1 MPHSQLRRAEQHSS
15 DEEGELEPLED
26 KTEALTLRSKKTERA
41 QKKQQLL
48 AAKQKSKPAPRGL
61 LDLPY
66 ELLLEILYLL
76 RPSDLFNL
84 QRAGKGYN
92 AFITSEELRIAQHVV
107 SWRYSCLAQCFRL
120 PVLIRDM
127 QLQQKWKRQEDGDNN
142 DGENEEAEDDIDILP
157 ILQSPERQDRLGI
170 HKRPY
175 SHVPP
180 PDPAEVCT
188 CLTCVLRWS
197 ALCLIV
203 DFAHWQTDLDR
214 GEPLPTWTRSE
225 PVPEWNRRLVAR
237 NAAVVRKALSLDRP
251 HLGGEGA
258 GAGEGEEVGEA
269 VGGLWHAR
277 LLETHL
283 DSITRANRRQA
294 ANKGN
299 KRRRFQ
305 VTAADAASGTDA
317 FLARNG
323 PPTIDFPYHRD
334 NYYMLEAYMPTRAWI
349 AEKERWMYVDAAQHD
364 RDVEQVKRWAV
375 DMRGKRART
384 AAASSAE
391 AQSYDS

>member
-1 MPHSQLRRAEQHSS
+1 MPHSQLRRGEQPSS
-15 DEEGELEPLED
+15 DEEEELEPLED
-26 KTEALTLRSKKTERA
+26 KTEALTLRSKKTERT

-48 AAKQKSKPAPRGL
+48 AAKQKAKPAPRGL

-84 QRAGKGYN
+84 RRAGKGYD
-92 AFITSEELRIAQHVV
+92 AFITSEESRIAQHVI

-127 QLQQKWKRQEDGDNN
+127 KLQQWEQRQQQNDGARNN
-142 DGENEEAEDDIDILP
+142 GENEAAEEDDIDILP

-175 SHVPP
+175 SHVAP

-237 NAAVVRKALSLDRP
+237 NAAIVRKALSLDGAP
-251 HLGGEGA
+251 NFGAEGGGGGA
-258 GAGEGEEVGEA
+258 SEA
-269 VGGLWHAR
+269 AGGLWHAR

-305 VTAADAASGTDA
+305 MTAADVASGTDA
-317 FLARNG
+317 FLERNG

-334 NYYMLEAYMPTRAWI
+334 NYYMMEAFMPTRAWF
-349 AEKERWMYVDAAQHD
+349 AEKERWMYVDASQHD
-364 RDVEQVKRWAV
+364 RDIEQVKRWAV
-375 DMRGKRART
+375 DMREKRERTVAVSSTEAR
-384 AAASSAE
+384 SN
-391 AQSYDS
+391 DN

>member
-1 MPHSQLRRAEQHSS
+1 MSPNNHHLTR
-15 DEEGELEPLED
+15 EEDDLEPLED

-41 QKKQQLL
+41 QKKQQLR
-48 AAKQKSKPAPRGL
+48 AAKKQSKPAPRGLL

-84 QRAGKGYN
+84 RRAGKGYD
-92 AFITSEELRIAQHVV
+92 AFITSEESRISQHVV

-127 QLQQKWKRQEDGDNN
+127 QQQQQQQQQQTRGDGAADHENGHDEHGEEDD
-142 DGENEEAEDDIDILP
+142 DDIDIDIVS

-175 SHVPP
+175 GHVPP
-180 PDPAEVCT
+180 PDPAKVCT

-197 ALCLIV
+197 ALCLVV
-203 DFAHWQTDLDR
+203 DFAHWQADLDR
-214 GEPLPTWTRSE
+214 GEPIPTWARSE
-225 PVPEWNRRLVAR
+225 PVPEWNRRLLAR
-237 NAAVVRKALSLDRP
+237 NADVVRKALSLNSP
-251 HLGGEGA
+251 SSSTTPGG
-258 GAGEGEEVGEA
+258 

-277 LLETHL
+277 LLEAHL
-283 DSITRANRRQA
+283 DSTVRANRRHA

-305 VTAADAASGTDA
+305 MTSQDVAAGTDT
-317 FLARNG
+317 FLERSG
-323 PPTIDFPYHRD
+323 PPTFDFPFHRD
-334 NYYMLEAYMPTRAWI
+334 NYYMLEAYLPNRAWI
-349 AEKERWMYVDAAQHD
+349 AEKGKWMYLPATQHD
-364 RDVEQVKRWAV
+364 YDIQQVLRWAV
-375 DMRGKRART
+375 NMSGKQGSGAV
-384 AAASSAE
+384 ASTTDQ
-391 AQSYDS
+391 AQVATTTR

>member
-1 MPHSQLRRAEQHSS
+1 MPHSQLRRGEQHPF

-48 AAKQKSKPAPRGL
+48 AAKEKSKPAPRGL

-66 ELLLEILYLL
+66 ELLLEILCLL

-84 QRAGKGYN
+84 RRAGKGYN

-120 PVLIRDM
+120 PVLISDM
-127 QLQQKWKRQEDGDNN
+127 QLQQWQQRQQRKDGNVNNGED
-142 DGENEEAEDDIDILP
+142 EEAEDDFDILS

-175 SHVPP
+175 SHVAP

-214 GEPLPTWTRSE
+214 GEPIPTWTRSE

-237 NAAVVRKALSLDRP
+237 NAAVVRKALSFDRSN
-251 HLGGEGA
+251 LGEGRE
-258 GAGEGEEVGEA
+258 GASEP

-299 KRRRFQ
+299 QRRRFQ
-305 VTAADAASGTDA
+305 VTAADVAAGTDA
-317 FLARNG
+317 FLERNG

-334 NYYMLEAYMPTRAWI
+334 NYYMMEAFMPTRTWI
-349 AEKERWMYVDAAQHD
+349 AGKEKWVYVDASQHD
-364 RDVEQVKRWAV
+364 RDIEQVKRWAV
-375 DMRGKRART
+375 DMQGKRGRPVV
-384 AAASSAE
+384 ASPTE
-391 AQSYDS
+391 AQVNDN